1 MVLNGGLEGAG
12 SGTDDADIPT
22 ERRWDDGADG
32 GETREGVA
40 VGLGTHRDKE
50 RVARGGD
57 ASADHD
63 NIGIKSIDHGAEATA
78 EVVDGLVPNLNG
90 ERVFL
95 CQGLEEV
102 MRGDLLD
109 TAGETRDA

>member
-12 SGTDDADIPT
+12 SGTDDADIPA

-40 VGLGTHRDKE
+40 ISLGTHGDKE
-50 RVARGGD
+50 RIARGGD
-57 ASADHD
+57 AATDHD
-63 NIGIKSIDHGAEATA
+63 DVGVKGIDHGAEATA
-78 EVVDGLVPNLNG
+78 EVVDGLVPNLYG
-90 ERVFL
+90 QWVFL
-95 CQGLEEV
+95 RQGLEEV